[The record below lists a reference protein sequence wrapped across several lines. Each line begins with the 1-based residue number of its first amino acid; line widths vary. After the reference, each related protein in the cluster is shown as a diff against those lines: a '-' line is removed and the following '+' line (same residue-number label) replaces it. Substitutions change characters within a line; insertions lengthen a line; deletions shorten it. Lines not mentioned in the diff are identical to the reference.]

1 MQKLSKFS
9 GAKLRK
15 TLRNLISFRK
25 SKFSEDL
32 EMPIIDL
39 RKYLNKS
46 EGWERECKL
55 TADCLHDT
63 GILVVRDP
71 VN

>member
-9 GAKLRK
+9 GAKLRN
-15 TLRNLISFRK
+15 TLKNLVSFRK
-25 SKFSEDL
+25 SNFSEHL